1 MDAKELQARVASGV
15 LVGDGAMGT
24 QIYESGIA
32 YEHCF
37 DELCLSRPSLIHE
50 THRKYLAAGAQVLQT
65 NSFGANPIR
74 LAEHGLEGQLEKIAR
89 KSVVLARD
97 VANTRPGT
105 LVAGSVGPTGS
116 IMAPIG
122 KLTIEQAE
130 DAFREQVA
138 VLAAEGVDFL
148 LLETFMDLREIE
160 AAMRACAAEAPN
172 VAVAA
177 SMSFTDEGKTLYGYK
192 PEGIARALSD
202 LGAAIVGAN
211 CSVGPA
217 PLMEVLERMVQRTPG
232 LTYMVQPN
240 AGLPTYHGGR
250 YIYVSS
256 PEYLASYASDF
267 VDLGVGFVGGC
278 CGTRPEHVVEIA
290 AAIGG
295 RVPKPPARG
304 SLEIEV
310 YEADDVAQATSLV
323 TSGVEEKLAAGEFV
337 VSVEI
342 DPPKGID
349 ATKLIQGAAQCRLAG
364 VDAINIAD
372 SPLARARMSALSLAN
387 LIRAQ
392 VDIEVILHMSC
403 RDRNL
408 LGLQSEMMGAYAMG
422 IRNILSV
429 TGDPP
434 TIGDHPHATGVFDVD
449 AVGLTSLLARLNE
462 GVDLAG
468 KKLKYRTNFHLGV
481 AVNPTTPDLETEF
494 RRFQEKVDAGAQ
506 FAMTQPLFELEP
518 MERFLETCKPTIP
531 ILAGILPLRNYKHAR
546 FMHNEVPDITIPE
559 SFRER
564 MLEAGPDGPQE
575 GVAIA
580 REFFEQIRPMCQ
592 GIYLMPPF
600 DRFEMAVDIVDGLM
614 DPS

>member
-290 AAIGG
+290 AAIEG
-295 RVPKPPARG
+295 RIPKPPARG